1 MARTLIHMHWF
12 HLILAIVFEAGWALA
27 MKKSDGLTK
36 PAWVAVFV
44 VTYLLSAAFLAL
56 ATKKLDVGLAY
67 AIWAGC
73 GMAIIAICGILFL
86 GESASWLRI
95 ASLALVLVGVVGLK
109 FSAT

>member
-1 MARTLIHMHWF
+1 MHWL
-12 HLILAIVFEAGWALA
+12 HLTLAIIFEAGWALS

-36 PAWVAVFV
+36 PAWVAAFA

-86 GESASWLRI
+86 NESASWLRL

-109 FSAT
+109 LSAS